1 MHNLG
6 RSFHNLWTVFKHE
19 FSVYFISPIVY
30 WIGAGWLCL
39 AGVFYAINL
48 SGFNQGSYEISMA
61 PLFSP
66 MAFLTIFIAPALT
79 MRLLAEEV
87 HAGTYELLFTAP
99 VRDWEVVTGKWL
111 ASWAVITTFILVTI
125 LHAGLLI
132 WRGSPDVGVMI
143 SGYIGLWLVCG
154 ATLAIGVFA
163 SSLSQYQLV
172 SFMISMGILVVLWVA
187 NAISGL
193 ISSPIAGDILGQLT
207 IINHYHN
214 TMLSRGLIDP
224 VDITY
229 FVGVMA
235 LFLFLA
241 TQILGT
247 RRWRA

>member
-1 MHNLG
+1 MPNIG

-19 FSVYFISPIVY
+19 FSVYFISPIIY

-39 AGVFYAINL
+39 AGVFYSNSL
-48 SGFNQGSYEISMA
+48 GFYNQGTYEVSMSS
-61 PLFSP
+61 LFSP

-87 HAGTYELLFTAP
+87 HAGTHELLFTAP
-99 VRDWEVVTGKWL
+99 VRDWEVVVGKWL
-111 ASWAVITTFILVTI
+111 ASWAVMSSFILVTF

-132 WRGSPDVGVMI
+132 WRGSPNIAVMI
-143 SGYIGLWLVCG
+143 TGYIGLWLVCG

-172 SFMISMGILVVLWVA
+172 SFMISMGTLVLLWVA
-187 NAISGL
+187 GAVSSL
-193 ISSPIAGDILGQLT
+193 ISNSLLSEAINQLT
-207 IINHYHN
+207 ITNHYHN
-214 TMLSRGLIDP
+214 TMLNLGLVDPID
-224 VDITY
+224 VAY